1 MQFNASRVDIK
12 FEKLQ
17 KCLRTNVLNDLLLL
31 CWLLRTL
38 LALLQPVS
46 PRTAQVDRKL
56 SVLQENPLRLFT
68 TRLFGANWLTAPGP
82 TNTDMVSGYRVQL
95 LASGAAMNAYQAPR
109 ASTAG
114 AASQAN
120 APRRGRS
127 QPSTLQVE
135 PAAAKNRASD
145 AKM

>member
-1 MQFNASRVDIK
+1 MCFK
-12 FEKLQ
+12 
-17 KCLRTNVLNDLLLL
+17 
-31 CWLLRTL
+31 
-38 LALLQPVS
+38 
-46 PRTAQVDRKL
+46 
-56 SVLQENPLRLFT
+56 NPLRLFT
-68 TRLFGANWLTAPGP
+68 ATLFGANWLTALGP
-82 TNTDMVSGYRVQL
+82 TNTDMVIGYRVRL

-127 QPSTLQVE
+127 QVSTLQVE

>member
-1 MQFNASRVDIK
+1 MSHK
-12 FEKLQ
+12 H
-17 KCLRTNVLNDLLLL
+17 
-31 CWLLRTL
+31 
-38 LALLQPVS
+38 
-46 PRTAQVDRKL
+46 L
-56 SVLQENPLRLFT
+56 SVLSGTSTRTVSRASVGRKLGVLQEEPRPFT
-68 TRLFGANWLTAPGP
+68 ATLVSANWLSALGP
-82 TNTDMVSGYRVQL
+82 TNTDMVIGYRVQL
-95 LASGAAMNAYQAPR
+95 LASAAAMNADQALR

-127 QPSTLQVE
+127 QLSTLQVE

>member
-1 MQFNASRVDIK
+1 MTRD
-12 FEKLQ
+12 
-17 KCLRTNVLNDLLLL
+17 LRSYNNNNHSSDTGTNRMNNRRLLLL
-31 CWLLRTL
+31 CWLLRTFSRSFSQSSL
-38 LALLQPVS
+38 E
-46 PRTAQVDRKL
+46 RRKL
-56 SVLQENPLRLFT
+56 IANSVCFKENPLRLFT

>member
-1 MQFNASRVDIK
+1 MPRHPQPNH
-12 FEKLQ
+12 
-17 KCLRTNVLNDLLLL
+17 
-31 CWLLRTL
+31 
-38 LALLQPVS
+38 LACFKRIL
-46 PRTAQVDRKL
+46 
-56 SVLQENPLRLFT
+56 LRLFT
-68 TRLFGANWLTAPGP
+68 ATLFGANWSTALGP
-82 TNTDMVSGYRVQL
+82 TNTDMVIGYRVRL
-95 LASGAAMNAYQAPR
+95 LASGAAMNAYQALR

-127 QPSTLQVE
+127 QLSTLQVE

>member
-1 MQFNASRVDIK
+1 VRSSRSRRGTTFCV
-12 FEKLQ
+12 
-17 KCLRTNVLNDLLLL
+17 
-31 CWLLRTL
+31 
-38 LALLQPVS
+38 
-46 PRTAQVDRKL
+46 AQAFIGSFGHINKNRE
-56 SVLQENPLRLFT
+56 SRIRWSQTGVLQEEPSRRFT
-68 TRLFGANWLTAPGP
+68 ATLVSANWLTALGP
-82 TNTDMVSGYRVQL
+82 TNTDMVIGYRVQL
-95 LASGAAMNAYQAPR
+95 LASAAAMNADQVLR

-127 QPSTLQVE
+127 QLSTLQVE

>member
-1 MQFNASRVDIK
+1 VSHKHLSALSGTSTRTVSRASVG
-12 FEKLQ
+12 
-17 KCLRTNVLNDLLLL
+17 
-31 CWLLRTL
+31 
-38 LALLQPVS
+38 
-46 PRTAQVDRKL
+46 RKL
-56 SVLQENPLRLFT
+56 GVLQEEPSRPFT
-68 TRLFGANWLTAPGP
+68 ATLVSANWLTALGP
-82 TNTDMVSGYRVQL
+82 TNTDMVIGYRVQL
-95 LASGAAMNAYQAPR
+95 LASAAAMNADQVLR

-127 QPSTLQVE
+127 QLSTLQVE

>member
-1 MQFNASRVDIK
+1 
-12 FEKLQ
+12 
-17 KCLRTNVLNDLLLL
+17 
-31 CWLLRTL
+31 
-38 LALLQPVS
+38 
-46 PRTAQVDRKL
+46 
-56 SVLQENPLRLFT
+56 
-68 TRLFGANWLTAPGP
+68 
-82 TNTDMVSGYRVQL
+82 MVIGYHVRL

-127 QPSTLQVE
+127 QLSTLQVE

-145 AKM
+145 ARMKPTEGPGSVIPEWKGRWKPPTPDQRPKQRMAEPTSGAFDSSRNVRARAPSG

>member
-1 MQFNASRVDIK
+1 M
-12 FEKLQ
+12 
-17 KCLRTNVLNDLLLL
+17 
-31 CWLLRTL
+31 
-38 LALLQPVS
+38 
-46 PRTAQVDRKL
+46 
-56 SVLQENPLRLFT
+56 LQENPLRLFT
-68 TRLFGANWLTAPGP
+68 AALFGANSLTALGP
-82 TNTDMVSGYRVQL
+82 TNTDMVIGFRVRL

-127 QPSTLQVE
+127 QLSTLQVE